1 MAMWPKVIP
10 SQCNAHQNANVILQ
24 RTRKKQS
31 KNWSGREPERT
42 MNSHDSERN
51 STAGGLIAP
60 GVIIHPRVTVTKTP
74 DTGIKTD
81 DGTEHGTL
89 REAKLWLPNL

>member
-1 MAMWPKVIP
+1 MAMWPKVIQ

-24 RTRKKQS
+24 RTRR
-31 KNWSGREPERT
+31 NNPRTGPEPERT
-42 MNSHDSERN
+42 MNSHSSERN

-60 GVIIHPRVTVTKTP
+60 GVIIHPRVAVTKTP

-89 REAKLWLPNL
+89 RETKLCLPNL

>member
-1 MAMWPKVIP
+1 MPIKMPMLFFRELERNNP
-10 SQCNAHQNANVILQ
+10 
-24 RTRKKQS
+24 RT
-31 KNWSGREPERT
+31 GREPERT

-81 DGTEHGTL
+81 DGTEHRTL